1 MSTSALHART
11 HMNMGMYPT
20 KYTYKM
26 TKQENSVLVFTFL
39 PFKKSF

>member
-20 KYTYKM
+20 KYKM
-26 TKQENSVLVFTFL
+26 TKQESSVLVFTFL
-39 PFKKSF
+39 PFKKSL